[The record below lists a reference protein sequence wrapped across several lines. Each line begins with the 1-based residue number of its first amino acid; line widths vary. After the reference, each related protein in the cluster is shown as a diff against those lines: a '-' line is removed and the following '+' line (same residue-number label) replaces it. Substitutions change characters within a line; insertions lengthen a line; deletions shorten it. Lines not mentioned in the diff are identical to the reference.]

1 MTPIDFREQRPDPAD
16 FLDLF
21 ETTGWNDAYGAT
33 AEDLR
38 MALHHSWCTVAAY
51 DAGQL
56 VGFGRVV
63 SDGVL
68 YGVIYDM
75 IVRPSHQG
83 QGIGTEIL
91 NRLLAKCQAAGLRD
105 IQMFSAKG
113 RAAFYRH
120 HGFVER
126 PPDAPGMRYQVNS
139 HG

>member
-1 MTPIDFREQRPDPAD
+1 MTPIDFVEQRPDPVD
-16 FLDLF
+16 YLGLF
-21 ETTGWNDAYGAT
+21 EATGWNNVYEAT

-38 MALHHSWCTVAAY
+38 NALDHSWCTVAAY

-91 NRLLAKCQAAGLRD
+91 NRLIAKCQAAGLRD
-105 IQMFSAKG
+105 IQLFSAKG
-113 RAAFYRH
+113 NVAFYGNR
-120 HGFVER
+120 GFVKR
-126 PPDAPGMRYQVNS
+126 PQDAVGMRFEKPR
-139 HG
+139 

>member
-1 MTPIDFREQRPDPAD
+1 MTTIDFVEQKPDPVD
-16 FLDLF
+16 FLDLL
-21 ETTGWNDAYGAT
+21 ETTGWNDVYKAT
-33 AEDLR
+33 VEDLR
-38 MALHHSWCTVAAY
+38 MALNHSWYTVTAY

-75 IVRPSHQG
+75 IVRPSHKG

-91 NRLLAKCQAAGLRD
+91 NRLTAKCQAAGLRD
-105 IQMFSAKG
+105 IQLFSAKG
-113 RAAFYRH
+113 KSAFYGH

-126 PPDAPGMRYQVNS
+126 PQDAPGMRYQVNS